1 MIIIR
6 CFFRSWNDFC
16 YPLSRHRFQNIPDPD
31 REKLRIPVPRGWFHL
46 IPMYPASR
54 QTYVGPSL
62 SFWSRASNKLRSHVS
77 AIHACVQL
85 YTGDVS
91 LSFFHSGEHF
101 LTFGAT
107 FFLWRVSF
115 SLARLLFAGAT
126 SFRWHDFFS
135 TGATFFLLALH
146 TRGSLRRFPPSE
158 NVRKRLFCSLHFQS
172 QAEYRYSSRSSNRIA
187 LALSKFARSLA
198 KILRLHCRL
207 LAFYPPQQYWRQS
220 NFCPTAMPCWWGLTR
235 SEQLPLPG
243 WYGWSDCGLVFECV
257 TCFYCCFFF
266 TGDMPGS
273 FSGYRTQ

>member
-1 MIIIR
+1 MRTALHWGCIL
-6 CFFRSWNDFC
+6 F
-16 YPLSRHRFQNIPDPD
+16 
-31 REKLRIPVPRGWFHL
+31 
-46 IPMYPASR
+46 
-54 QTYVGPSL
+54 
-62 SFWSRASNKLRSHVS
+62 SFWR
-77 AIHACVQL
+77 
-85 YTGDVS
+85 T
-91 LSFFHSGEHF
+91 LSY
-101 LTFGAT
+101 
-107 FFLWRVSF
+107 LWRDFF
-115 SLARLLFAGAT
+115 SLARLFFVGAT
-126 SFRWHDFFS
+126 SFCWRDFLSLARLFFYWRD
-135 TGATFFLLALH
+135 FFLLALH